1 MLAASAL
8 LAHDKIAIA
17 DWRGAL
23 FQTRLAAEANQIL
36 QQRTQRD
43 REQLQDLE
51 RNIAERQQLLER
63 DALIITEGERQ
74 QMLNIIRNEQ
84 NTYLGLVQRLEQQ
97 RLEAENVFFQRHQG
111 IVEQSLR
118 ELALEHEVSVILDVQ
133 AVIFADKTLNLTD
146 ELLAVLNSKL
156 QGNTA
161 RPQTTP
167 PTADLPRAPTT
178 PSVAVPDAPTP
189 ETNTATVTT
198 ETNLSDA
205 NISSVPDSNTTP
217 ENNIS
222 SVPDTNA
229 TPETNTTP
237 DTNATPENNISAV
250 PDTPPTP

>member
-43 REQLQDLE
+43 RDQLQDLE

-156 QGNTA
+156 QGNNSA
-161 RPQTTP
+161 RQAIP
-167 PTADLPRAPTT
+167 
-178 PSVAVPDAPTP
+178 VIETP
-189 ETNTATVTT
+189 EANATTSQPETVEANATEASTAP
-198 ETNLSDA
+198 DA
-205 NISSVPDSNTTP
+205 NISIFP
-217 ENNIS
+217 ENS
-222 SVPDTNA
+222 DTNA
-229 TPETNTTP
+229 SSTS
-237 DTNATPENNISAV
+237 DANAPADSNSSAT
-250 PDTPPTP
+250 D

>member
-156 QGNTA
+156 QGNNSA
-161 RPQTTP
+161 RPAAPAAPVVETPEVNATTAQP
-167 PTADLPRAPTT
+167 ETAD
-178 PSVAVPDAPTP
+178 
-189 ETNTATVTT
+189 TNTTAASTAP
-198 ETNLSDA
+198 DA
-205 NISSVPDSNTTP
+205 NISSSLESDDAKETLSN
-217 ENNIS
+217 
-222 SVPDTNA
+222 
-229 TPETNTTP
+229 
-237 DTNATPENNISAV
+237 
-250 PDTPPTP
+250 

>member
-1 MLAASAL
+1 MIRQTVLALLCASSMLAASAL

-146 ELLAVLNSKL
+146 ELLAVLNGKL
-156 QGNTA
+156 QGDNA
-161 RPQTTP
+161 RPAAPATS
-167 PTADLPRAPTT
+167 DLPQTPTT
-178 PSVAVPDAPTP
+178 PNVVAPDVPTP
-189 ETNTATVTT
+189 

-205 NISSVPDSNTTP
+205 NISSVPD
-217 ENNIS
+217 
-222 SVPDTNA
+222 
-229 TPETNTTP
+229 TNTTP
-237 DTNATPENNISAV
+237 TP
-250 PDTPPTP
+250 

>member
-8 LAHDKIAIA
+8 LAHDKLAIA

-118 ELALEHEVSVILDVQ
+118 ELALEYEVSVILDVQ

-156 QGNTA
+156 QGNNSPRPASPPAAAPVVETPEVNATTA
-161 RPQTTP
+161 QPE
-167 PTADLPRAPTT
+167 TADVNATEASTAP
-178 PSVAVPDAPTP
+178 
-189 ETNTATVTT
+189 
-198 ETNLSDA
+198 DA
-205 NISSVPDSNTTP
+205 NISSFP
-217 ENNIS
+217 ENS
-222 SVPDTNA
+222 DTNA
-229 TPETNTTP
+229 SSTS
-237 DTNATPENNISAV
+237 DANATADSNSSAT
-250 PDTPPTP
+250 D

>member
-156 QGNTA
+156 QGNNTA
-161 RPQTTP
+161 RPAAPAAAAPVVNTPEVNATTAQP
-167 PTADLPRAPTT
+167 ETADANATEAST
-178 PSVAVPDAPTP
+178 APDA
-189 ETNTATVTT
+189 NTSSSL
-198 ETNLSDA
+198 ESDDA
-205 NISSVPDSNTTP
+205 NASSAS
-217 ENNIS
+217 
-222 SVPDTNA
+222 DTNA
-229 TPETNTTP
+229 TADSN
-237 DTNATPENNISAV
+237 
-250 PDTPPTP
+250 

>member
-8 LAHDKIAIA
+8 LAHDKLAIA

-156 QGNTA
+156 QGNNTTRLAAPAAPVVETPEVNATIDQPETA
-161 RPQTTP
+161 EANATEAST
-167 PTADLPRAPTT
+167 
-178 PSVAVPDAPTP
+178 VPDA
-189 ETNTATVTT
+189 NTSSSL
-198 ETNLSDA
+198 ESEDA
-205 NISSVPDSNTTP
+205 NASSAS
-217 ENNIS
+217 
-222 SVPDTNA
+222 DTNA
-229 TPETNTTP
+229 TADSN
-237 DTNATPENNISAV
+237 
-250 PDTPPTP
+250 

>member
-8 LAHDKIAIA
+8 LAHDKLAIA

-118 ELALEHEVSVILDVQ
+118 ELALEYEVSVILDVQ

-156 QGNTA
+156 QGNNSPRPAAPPAAAPVVETPEVNATTA
-161 RPQTTP
+161 QPE
-167 PTADLPRAPTT
+167 TADVNATEASTAP
-178 PSVAVPDAPTP
+178 
-189 ETNTATVTT
+189 
-198 ETNLSDA
+198 DA
-205 NISSVPDSNTTP
+205 NISSFP
-217 ENNIS
+217 ENS
-222 SVPDTNA
+222 DTNA
-229 TPETNTTP
+229 SSTS
-237 DTNATPENNISAV
+237 DANATADSNSSAT
-250 PDTPPTP
+250 D

>member
-8 LAHDKIAIA
+8 LAHDKLAIA

-156 QGNTA
+156 QGNN
-161 RPQTTP
+161 TTRL
-167 PTADLPRAPTT
+167 AAP
-178 PSVAVPDAPTP
+178 AAPVVETP
-189 ETNTATVTT
+189 EVNATIDQPETAEANATEASTVP
-198 ETNLSDA
+198 DA
-205 NISSVPDSNTTP
+205 NISSLPESDDANATADSN
-217 ENNIS
+217 S
-222 SVPDTNA
+222 SA
-229 TPETNTTP
+229 T
-237 DTNATPENNISAV
+237 D
-250 PDTPPTP
+250 

>member
-8 LAHDKIAIA
+8 LAHDKLAIA

-36 QQRTQRD
+36 QQRTQRE

-156 QGNTA
+156 QGNN
-161 RPQTTP
+161 TTRLAAP
-167 PTADLPRAPTT
+167 AAPVVETPEVNATIDQPETAD
-178 PSVAVPDAPTP
+178 
-189 ETNTATVTT
+189 
-198 ETNLSDA
+198 
-205 NISSVPDSNTTP
+205 
-217 ENNIS
+217 
-222 SVPDTNA
+222 
-229 TPETNTTP
+229 TNTTEASTAP
-237 DTNATPENNISAV
+237 DANTSSSLESDDAKETLSN
-250 PDTPPTP
+250 

>member
-8 LAHDKIAIA
+8 LAHDKLAIA

-36 QQRTQRD
+36 QQRTQRE

-156 QGNTA
+156 QGNNTTRPAAPAAAAPVVETPEVNATTA
-161 RPQTTP
+161 QPE
-167 PTADLPRAPTT
+167 TAD
-178 PSVAVPDAPTP
+178 
-189 ETNTATVTT
+189 TNTTAASTAP
-198 ETNLSDA
+198 DA
-205 NISSVPDSNTTP
+205 NISSLPESDDANATADSN
-217 ENNIS
+217 S
-222 SVPDTNA
+222 SA
-229 TPETNTTP
+229 T
-237 DTNATPENNISAV
+237 D
-250 PDTPPTP
+250 

>member
-156 QGNTA
+156 QGNNTTRLAAPAAPVVETPEVNATIDQPETA
-161 RPQTTP
+161 EANATEAST
-167 PTADLPRAPTT
+167 
-178 PSVAVPDAPTP
+178 VPDANTSSSLESDDAK
-189 ETNTATVTT
+189 ET
-198 ETNLSDA
+198 LS
-205 NISSVPDSNTTP
+205 N
-217 ENNIS
+217 
-222 SVPDTNA
+222 
-229 TPETNTTP
+229 
-237 DTNATPENNISAV
+237 
-250 PDTPPTP
+250 

>member
-8 LAHDKIAIA
+8 LAHDKLAIA

-118 ELALEHEVSVILDVQ
+118 ELALEYEVSVILDVQ

-156 QGNTA
+156 QGDTPRPAAPATA
-161 RPQTTP
+161 
-167 PTADLPRAPTT
+167 AP
-178 PSVAVPDAPTP
+178 VAETP
-189 ETNTATVTT
+189 EANATTSQPKTAEANAT
-198 ETNLSDA
+198 EASTAPDA
-205 NISSVPDSNTTP
+205 NISSLPESDDANATADSN
-217 ENNIS
+217 S
-222 SVPDTNA
+222 SA
-229 TPETNTTP
+229 T
-237 DTNATPENNISAV
+237 D
-250 PDTPPTP
+250 

>member
-8 LAHDKIAIA
+8 LAHDKLAIA

-36 QQRTQRD
+36 QQRTQRE

-156 QGNTA
+156 QGNNTT
-161 RPQTTP
+161 RP
-167 PTADLPRAPTT
+167 AAP
-178 PSVAVPDAPTP
+178 AAAAPVVETP
-189 ETNTATVTT
+189 EVNATTAQP
-198 ETNLSDA
+198 ETAEANATAASTAPDA
-205 NISSVPDSNTTP
+205 NISSSLESDDANATADSN
-217 ENNIS
+217 S
-222 SVPDTNA
+222 SAAN
-229 TPETNTTP
+229 
-237 DTNATPENNISAV
+237 
-250 PDTPPTP
+250 

>member
-8 LAHDKIAIA
+8 LAHDKLAIA

-156 QGNTA
+156 QGDTPRPAAPATA
-161 RPQTTP
+161 
-167 PTADLPRAPTT
+167 AP
-178 PSVAVPDAPTP
+178 VAETP
-189 ETNTATVTT
+189 EANATTSQPKTAEANAT
-198 ETNLSDA
+198 EASTAPDA
-205 NISSVPDSNTTP
+205 NISSLPESDDANATADSN
-217 ENNIS
+217 S
-222 SVPDTNA
+222 SAAN
-229 TPETNTTP
+229 
-237 DTNATPENNISAV
+237 
-250 PDTPPTP
+250 

>member
-118 ELALEHEVSVILDVQ
+118 ELALEYEVSVILDVQ

-156 QGNTA
+156 QGDTPRPAAPATA
-161 RPQTTP
+161 
-167 PTADLPRAPTT
+167 AP
-178 PSVAVPDAPTP
+178 VAETP
-189 ETNTATVTT
+189 EANATTSQPKTAEANATAASTAP
-198 ETNLSDA
+198 DA
-205 NISSVPDSNTTP
+205 NISSLPESDDANATADSN
-217 ENNIS
+217 S
-222 SVPDTNA
+222 SA
-229 TPETNTTP
+229 T
-237 DTNATPENNISAV
+237 D
-250 PDTPPTP
+250 

>member
-156 QGNTA
+156 QGDSA
-161 RPQTTP
+161 PRPQTP
-167 PTADLPRAPTT
+167 PTTADLPRAPTT
-178 PSVAVPDAPTP
+178 PIVAAPDAPKP
-189 ETNTATVTT
+189 ETNTSIATT

-205 NISSVPDSNTTP
+205 NISSVPET
-217 ENNIS
+217 
-222 SVPDTNA
+222 DTI
-229 TPETNTTP
+229 PETNTSIIDTTP
-237 DTNATPENNISAV
+237 
-250 PDTPPTP
+250 

>member
-1 MLAASAL
+1 MIRQAILALLCASSMLAASTL

-156 QGNTA
+156 QGNTP

-167 PTADLPRAPTT
+167 PSADLPRAPTT
-178 PSVAVPDAPTP
+178 PSVAAPDAPTP
-189 ETNTATVTT
+189 ETNTSIATT

-205 NISSVPDSNTTP
+205 NISTVPDSNATP

-222 SVPDTNA
+222 SVPDI
-229 TPETNTTP
+229 TPETNTSIIDTTP
-237 DTNATPENNISAV
+237 
-250 PDTPPTP
+250 